1 MKIFDIPE
9 ENRPRERLLKRGVEA
24 LSDSELLAIIL
35 RTGTKGESVID
46 MSNRLISEY
55 GLENLY
61 QCTLK
66 EIQKIKGMGEA
77 KAMQILAISEL
88 NKRQSLAKK
97 AIRKI
102 TCAKDVFDLY
112 HERLK
117 DKKQEHFIVLMLDT
131 KNNIILEETI
141 FIGTLDATLVHPREI
156 FKPAVRNSASKI
168 ILVHN
173 HPSGNP
179 KPSNEDLKVFEK
191 LIKSGE
197 DLGINVLDS
206 VIVGKNKF
214 WSLKEKLNN

>member
-156 FKPAVRNSASKI
+156 FKPAIKNSASKI

-173 HPSGNP
+173 HPGGDPN
-179 KPSNEDLKVFEK
+179 PSNDDINTFEK
-191 LIKSGE
+191 LIQASQLLNLSLIDQVIIGR
-197 DLGINVLDS
+197 DS
-206 VIVGKNKF
+206 Y
-214 WSLKEKLNN
+214 WSLKEKND

>member
-197 DLGINVLDS
+197 DLRINVLDS